1 MFLFEVIGMGMDVLQ
16 KRGELNIL
24 RFVVIELRM
33 QFWVKKNKIQE
44 KAEGMGSWGEI
55 RQEGIEIFSQE
66 SSLSYGFIPIVS
78 YTALKK
84 WNISIEIIHTVFNEC
99 EKVNRDSIQ

>member
-33 QFWVKKNKIQE
+33 QFWVKKK
-44 KAEGMGSWGEI
+44 
-55 RQEGIEIFSQE
+55 
-66 SSLSYGFIPIVS
+66 
-78 YTALKK
+78 
-84 WNISIEIIHTVFNEC
+84 
-99 EKVNRDSIQ
+99 

>member
-33 QFWVKKNKIQE
+33 QFWVQKKIQE
-44 KAEGMGSWGEI
+44 KTEGMGS
-55 RQEGIEIFSQE
+55 
-66 SSLSYGFIPIVS
+66 
-78 YTALKK
+78 
-84 WNISIEIIHTVFNEC
+84 
-99 EKVNRDSIQ
+99 